1 MPNKTLKILVVE
13 DEPSLIFTLRD
24 TLESEG
30 YDVIVSED
38 GEQAV
43 ELVKEHS
50 PDLMILDIMLPAKA
64 DTIFAKKYVI

>member
-1 MPNKTLKILVVE
+1 MANKEIRILLVE

-30 YDVIVSED
+30 YEVIVSED

-43 ELVKEHS
+43 G
-50 PDLMILDIMLPAKA
+50 
-64 DTIFAKKYVI
+64 

>member
-43 ELVKEHS
+43 GGRARPPVALIAPS
-50 PDLMILDIMLPAKA
+50 
-64 DTIFAKKYVI
+64 